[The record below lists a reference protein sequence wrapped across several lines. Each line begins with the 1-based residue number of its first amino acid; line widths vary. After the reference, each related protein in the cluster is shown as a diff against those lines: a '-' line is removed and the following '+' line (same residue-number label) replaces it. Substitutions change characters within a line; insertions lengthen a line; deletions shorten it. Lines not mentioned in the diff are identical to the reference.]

1 MLACEPKRYNEIAA
15 ELNITVQ
22 TLWNYR
28 QHAEFNRKVGQLS
41 ARENRL
47 RMETQ
52 IVIRF
57 NKWFCCKKSGYFTKP
72 VKNITNGI
80 FICHKQVNN
89 NTKSNSYSLKRQQ
102 NYFCNGT
109 RIFIA

>member
-28 QHAEFNRKVGQLS
+28 QHAEFNRKAGQLS

-47 RMETQ
+47 RM
-52 IVIRF
+52 
-57 NKWFCCKKSGYFTKP
+57 
-72 VKNITNGI
+72 
-80 FICHKQVNN
+80 
-89 NTKSNSYSLKRQQ
+89 
-102 NYFCNGT
+102 
-109 RIFIA
+109 

>member
-1 MLACEPKRYNEIAA
+1 MTKFKWTPRKRRAAYMLACEPKRYNEIAA

-28 QHAEFNRKVGQLS
+28 QHAEFNRKAGQLS

-52 IVIRF
+52 IAIRF
-57 NKWFCCKKSGYFTKP
+57 NKL
-72 VKNITNGI
+72 I
-80 FICHKQVNN
+80 
-89 NTKSNSYSLKRQQ
+89 R
-102 NYFCNGT
+102 
-109 RIFIA
+109 